1 MTSYEELRRIGKECR
16 AYAEVIIAWITADMF
31 DEYVDILTLESVQ
44 FTIHQP
50 QITAVAVATDSP
62 ERSEGSQFLCYLHTT
77 DIPCVPD
84 FVAGFE
90 VVQVLLIP
98 KRVRITQYSYFLH
111 ITLIRPPLPPPTQ
124 EGKKILCYLIF
135 EIFF

>member
-1 MTSYEELRRIGKECR
+1 MTSHEELRRIGKECR

-50 QITAVAVATDSP
+50 QIAAVAITTDSP
-62 ERSEGSQFLCYLHTT
+62 KRTESSQFLCYLHTT

-84 FVAGFE
+84 LVAGFE
-90 VVQVLLIP
+90 VVQVFLIP
-98 KRVRITQYSYFLH
+98 IAVCITQNANPLH
-111 ITLIRPPLPPPTQ
+111 RSNRLRINAAMIFSVSTSPSTLESIQRS
-124 EGKKILCYLIF
+124 
-135 EIFF
+135 

>member
-1 MTSYEELRRIGKECR
+1 MTSHEELRRIGKECR

-62 ERSEGSQFLCYLHTT
+62 ERSEGS
-77 DIPCVPD
+77 
-84 FVAGFE
+84 
-90 VVQVLLIP
+90 
-98 KRVRITQYSYFLH
+98 
-111 ITLIRPPLPPPTQ
+111 
-124 EGKKILCYLIF
+124 
-135 EIFF
+135 